1 MSHRRC
7 FLKTSRKTDPEGI
20 PSSSPVWWYAVAP
33 LTLLRIRRL
42 SVVTTGLSLLFVAG
56 LPSQTIQAPVAGAP
70 NESPTITVTT
80 RLVQVNVLAHNHH
93 GDPVADL
100 TQDDFEVKDQGK
112 IQPISLFSVESVK
125 TVNGSP
131 AAQKVQEM
139 PRNEVSNRMD
149 RMSNSPTSATVI
161 LYDIANTKI
170 HDQMYARQ
178 QMIKFLRQVQPE
190 DRIALYELTQRGF
203 KVIHDF
209 TNNAGSLVAALA
221 AIKPGYQYQVE
232 STNPAPS
239 NTGND
244 DLDNFLDES
253 NIATANFFQRNLIIN
268 TCLSLKILAD
278 HLAGIPGRKNVVW
291 VSGGFPISIG
301 FGDPQ
306 DTYEPSGPSAGVSH
320 AGSMGIDA
328 ELFSDYIREAS
339 EAMNTANV
347 AVYPVDARGLLTPPL
362 MDASRNVKFNSR
374 NPQQMT
380 AMNRVDQRNMDTMRY
395 IADLTGGKAFTDT
408 NDINGAIRKAID
420 DSQVTYLLG
429 YYVSDDHWDNKF
441 HHIKVTCKRSGVSI
455 RTKKGYFAQEQAPPN
470 ASEVQ
475 RTLHDAVWSP
485 LDSTTIGIVARIT
498 PSPSVPNAS
507 RILFRVN
514 PSELRFSQAGG
525 RYKDSIDVLFVQQTR
540 SGKPLVNEK
549 QTMDLAIL
557 PQNYQKLLQTGLVPG
572 KDLTIDPGTE
582 AIRIIVLDHNNG
594 ATGSVTVPVTAQ
606 DKSGPTVAAAPPAN
620 PPAGLPR

>member
-1 MSHRRC
+1 M
-7 FLKTSRKTDPEGI
+7 
-20 PSSSPVWWYAVAP
+20 
-33 LTLLRIRRL
+33 RILRL
-42 SVVTTGLSLLFVAG
+42 SVVATNLSLLFVTG
-56 LPSQTIQAPVAGAP
+56 LQSQTTQAPIAGSP
-70 NESPTITVTT
+70 NESPTISVTT

-100 TQDDFEVKDQGK
+100 TKNDFEIKDQGK

-125 TVNGSP
+125 TVNGSQ

-178 QMIKFLRQVQPE
+178 QMIKFLHQVQPE

-221 AIKPGYQYQVE
+221 TAKPGYQYQVE

-239 NTGND
+239 NSGD
-244 DLDNFLDES
+244 DNLDNFLDQS

-268 TCLSLKILAD
+268 TCLSLKVLAN
-278 HLAGIPGRKNVVW
+278 HLAGIPGRKNVIW

-306 DTYEPSGPSAGVSH
+306 DTYEPSGPSAGISH
-320 AGSMGIDA
+320 SGSMGIDA

-362 MDASRNVKFNSR
+362 MDASKSVKFNPR

-429 YYVSDDHWDNKF
+429 YYVSDDRWDNKF
-441 HHIKVTCKRSGVSI
+441 HHIKVSCKRPGVGI
-455 RTKKGYFAQEQAPPN
+455 RTKKGYFAQEQTPPN
-470 ASEVQ
+470 ALEVQ

-485 LDSTTIGIVARIT
+485 LDSTTIGILARIT

-514 PSELRFSQAGG
+514 PSELRFSQADG

-540 SGKPLVNEK
+540 NGKPLVNEK

-582 AIRIIVLDHNNG
+582 AIRIIVLDRNNG
-594 ATGSVTVPVTAQ
+594 ATGSVTVPVTAL

-620 PPAGLPR
+620 PPAKLPQ